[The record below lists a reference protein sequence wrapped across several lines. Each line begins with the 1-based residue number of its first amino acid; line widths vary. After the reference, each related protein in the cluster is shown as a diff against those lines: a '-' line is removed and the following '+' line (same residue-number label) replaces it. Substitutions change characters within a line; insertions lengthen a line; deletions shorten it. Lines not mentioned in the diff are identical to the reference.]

1 VGDATRVYFLGVF
14 SETLEILESN
24 DIAHL
29 VIGSIAN
36 VVHFGDAWEPRSDID
51 LLVSQDDAGR
61 CLEIFPAHGYATHV
75 RDPSWI
81 YKIAKPNVTID
92 LIFKSADRIE
102 MGPDILE
109 RSELRQFEGLTLR
122 VPSVED
128 MAVHF
133 VLMDTDERQ
142 GHWYDAMRYFR
153 VVTDWEYLINRG
165 RQLAPRKFLA
175 ALLYAQEIGI
185 KIPDDPIRWVAS
197 AIG

>member
-1 VGDATRVYFLGVF
+1 MGDATRLYFLGVF
-14 SETLEILESN
+14 SETLELLEAN
-24 DIAHL
+24 EIDYL

-36 VVHFGDAWEPRSDID
+36 AVHFGDSWEPSSDID
-51 LLVSQDDAGR
+51 LLVSQEDAAR
-61 CLEIFPAHGYATHV
+61 CIELFAAHGYATHV
-75 RDPSWI
+75 RDPDWI
-81 YKIAKPNVTID
+81 YKVAKPNVTID

-102 MGPDILE
+102 MGPEILA
-109 RSELRQFEGLTLR
+109 RSHVRLFEGLMLR

-133 VLMDTDERQ
+133 VLMDTDERR
-142 GHWYDAMRYFR
+142 GHWYDAMRYLR
-153 VVTDWEYLINRG
+153 AVEDWDYLIARG

-185 KIPDDPIRWVAS
+185 TIPDDPIRWVAS